1 MSTTLLGIA
10 ELPDS
15 RGSTSTAAAAALTT
29 PVDGDDSRQPPPPTP
44 PPLLPPTPPVIPTT
58 ATTTEDCPSGDE
70 KSLAD
75 GASMLSFHD
84 NRLVVKVALV
94 GDGGVG
100 KTSLMVKYVENKF
113 DEDTTQSI
121 GVNFM
126 EKCIPLLRGDTEITI
141 SIWDLGGQRE
151 FLYMLPIVCND
162 AAAVFFIF
170 DLSRKS
176 TLLSIKEWY
185 RQARGLN
192 RTAHAFLVGTKY
204 DIFVTY
210 PVEEQMEMDKLARK
224 YAKAMNASLVFTSA
238 SHSINIQKVFKVV
251 LAKVF
256 ELETTIGEMS
266 QVGEPLFLFV

>member
-1 MSTTLLGIA
+1 MAALLGIDNVPSSLFSPTPMPA
-10 ELPDS
+10 EDN
-15 RGSTSTAAAAALTT
+15 ANK
-29 PVDGDDSRQPPPPTP
+29 PPTP
-44 PPLLPPTPPVIPTT
+44 RVT
-58 ATTTEDCPSGDE
+58 ATISECPISTCPSSGDV
-70 KSLAD
+70 SVDA
-75 GASMLSFHD
+75 ASVASFHD
-84 NRLVVKVALV
+84 NRVVVKVALV

-100 KTSLMVKYVENKF
+100 KTSLMVKYVDNKF
-113 DEDTTQSI
+113 DEDTTPSI

-126 EKCIPLLRGDTEITI
+126 EKCISLLRNTDIRV

-151 FLYMLPIVCND
+151 FSYMLPIVCND
-162 AAAVFFIF
+162 AAAVFLCF

-192 RTAHAFLVGTKY
+192 RTAHVFLVGTKY

-210 PVEEQMEMDKLARK
+210 PVEEQIETDKLARK

-238 SHSINIQKVFKVV
+238 SHSINIQKTFKIV

-256 ELETTIGEMS
+256 ELKTTIGQLS
-266 QVGEPLFLFV
+266 QVGEPLLLFA